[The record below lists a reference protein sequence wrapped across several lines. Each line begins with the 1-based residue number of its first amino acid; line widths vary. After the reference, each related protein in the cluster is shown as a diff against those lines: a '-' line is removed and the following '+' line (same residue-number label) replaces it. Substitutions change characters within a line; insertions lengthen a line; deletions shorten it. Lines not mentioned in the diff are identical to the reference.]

1 MDTITMDQDLTMD
14 LDIEQNVKGRCLKKN
29 RLISI
34 MKVQF
39 NSSKAQIN
47 IQCKKILNHKSK
59 KKKQAG
65 AELGQAQLKLGLDF
79 Y

>member
-1 MDTITMDQDLTMD
+1 MDLDLTMD
-14 LDIEQNVKGRCLKKN
+14 LDIEQNVKGWCLKKS

-47 IQCKKILNHKSK
+47 IQYKKILNHKSK
-59 KKKQAG
+59 KKIRPKVFSL
-65 AELGQAQLKLGLDF
+65 EKTLISTL
-79 Y
+79 